1 MLYQEFLISL
11 QSPQRVYS
19 SGVSKNYQRAGQEAL
34 LWLLQKRSR
43 CPLKKRFGSMGAFLS
58 PTEKDRAFKSVET
71 CYFGDYLKK
80 PTVAEKKSRTN
91 AQN

>member
-1 MLYQEFLISL
+1 
-11 QSPQRVYS
+11 
-19 SGVSKNYQRAGQEAL
+19 
-34 LWLLQKRSR
+34 
-43 CPLKKRFGSMGAFLS
+43 MGAFLS

>member
-1 MLYQEFLISL
+1 MLYQGFLISL

-43 CPLKKRFGSMGAFLS
+43 CPLKMRFGSMGAFLS
-58 PTEKDRAFKSVET
+58 PTEQDRAFKSVET